1 MKTRCMKNI
10 KIANEIM
17 SILTHPK
24 AGRLKSDLRFRREVT
39 ILTFSVTPSPF
50 NDQELADLLE
60 ILNLPR
66 QMEMEEYYWS
76 LLGESKSDDNL
87 YVVARMIDD
96 ASASVKDNTLTLKI
110 TRKDA

>member
-1 MKTRCMKNI
+1 MKQRCMKNI

-24 AGRLKSDLRFRREVT
+24 AGHLTSDIRFRREVT

-50 NDQELADLLE
+50 TPQELLE
-60 ILNLPR
+60 FLETLNLPR
-66 QMEMEEYYWS
+66 QSEMEEYYWS

-87 YVVARMIDD
+87 HVLARMIDT
-96 ASASVKDNTLTLKI
+96 ATASVEDTTLTLNI